1 MLARTKKSPA
11 RTLRVY
17 ASYNFIDKDPIVDY
31 TRTKVFAN
39 GGLSKVAKASNVAA
53 TTLYGWYKGRTRR
66 PQFATVAAVLLACG
80 ERTLDLRKVRGSGK

>member
-1 MLARTKKSPA
+1 MLARTKAS

-17 ASYNFIDKDPIVDY
+17 KSYNFLDKDPIVDY

-39 GGLSKVAKASNVAA
+39 GGPSKIAKESNVAP

-80 ERTLDLRKVRGSGK
+80 ERTVDLRSVMRRGK